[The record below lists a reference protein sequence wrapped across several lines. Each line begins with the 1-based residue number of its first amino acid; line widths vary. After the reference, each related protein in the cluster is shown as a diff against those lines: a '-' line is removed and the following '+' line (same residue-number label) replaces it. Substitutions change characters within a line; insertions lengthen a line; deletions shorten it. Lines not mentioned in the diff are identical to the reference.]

1 MGAVAMILPL
11 VLQGLELVPSLV
23 STGKQVYDGV
33 REIWEGVTSEHTPT
47 PEEQKQYDDAM
58 EVAFQ
63 ALMKSTD
70 DVKEE

>member
-1 MGAVAMILPL
+1 MGEVAMILPL
-11 VLQGLELVPSLV
+11 VLQGLELVPKLT
-23 STGKQVYDGV
+23 STGKDVYDGV
-33 REIWEGVTSEHTPT
+33 RSIWEGVTTENPPT

-70 DVKEE
+70 DVRET

>member
-11 VLQGLELVPSLV
+11 VLQGLTLVPSLV

-33 REIWEGVTSEHTPT
+33 KDIWEGVTAENPPT
-47 PEEQKQYDDAM
+47 AEEQKQYDDAM